1 VDSRAAERLASRARV
16 MKAMAHPTRLFIVEE
31 LSRGNRCVHELT
43 ELVGAD
49 MSTVS
54 KHLAILKS
62 VGIVTDERRGN
73 EVHYS
78 LRMRC
83 VLNFFECIEEVL
95 AHGSS
100 VCETPSCEPKS

>member
-1 VDSRAAERLASRARV
+1 MDSAVVERHRSRARV

-31 LSRGNRCVHELT
+31 LSQRERCVHELT
-43 ELVGAD
+43 EMVGVD

-54 KHLAILKS
+54 KHLALLKS

-73 EVHYS
+73 EVYYS

-83 VLNFFECIEEVL
+83 VLKFFECIEDVL
-95 AHGSS
+95 AFGCSA
-100 VCETPSCEPKS
+100 CERKS